1 MQKGLEHI
9 EEELSKRIYDLF
21 LKKFNGNKSEFAR
34 AAHCRETTIRRILK
48 NEQSITF
55 NLLLR
60 IANALDVQLET
71 LVKGLSIEDK
81 D

>member
-1 MQKGLEHI
+1 VQKDLEQI
-9 EEELSKRIYDLF
+9 EKELSERIFDLF

-34 AAHCRETTIRRILK
+34 AAQCRESTIRRILK

-60 IANALDVQLET
+60 IANALDIELSELT
-71 LVKGLSIEDK
+71 KGLSLSN
-81 D
+81 